1 MNWQIRF
8 REATATLTNFGY
20 LMREYQGAERDIPE
34 LFLAMSPTM
43 RELYNIY
50 GDTVAFDITYNLVKP
65 RSTKKS
71 NGDLESSLELAK
83 I

>member
-1 MNWQIRF
+1 
-8 REATATLTNFGY
+8 
-20 LMREYQGAERDIPE
+20 MREYQGAERDIPE

-65 RSTKKS
+65 RSTTKKS
-71 NGDLESSLELAK
+71 NGDFESSRELAK
-83 I
+83 ICKL